1 MNLTTSDAKLVAYI
15 IAFFVVVWILN
26 NCAYAYSV
34 NTTYPFDYAER
45 YNINASCVYNRTI
58 HPLYN
63 ARDYLQV
70 NGWVDERVDEDDL
83 DYILQLTVHLASYY
97 DNIPS
102 SLAIATI
109 AQESEFYAKD
119 EYEGAKGLMQL
130 LPSYHRERLIQ
141 CLEEDERYSDELF
154 FDPRLNVMT
163 GLDYLHQLLDE
174 VNGDVAYALMCYN
187 QGPSS
192 AYKTYVKNGVTS
204 NYAQSIMKLSEDLD
218 ELLLGS

>member
-1 MNLTTSDAKLVAYI
+1 MNLTTNDAKLITYVLAI
-15 IAFFVVVWILN
+15 FLVGWILSV
-26 NCAYAYSV
+26 CSHAYYQATETPYDGINWPAYDRA
-34 NTTYPFDYAER
+34 TY
-45 YNINASCVYNRTI
+45 S
-58 HPLYN
+58 LYHV
-63 ARDYLQV
+63 RDYLLI
-70 NGWVDERVDEDDL
+70 NGWVDERVTEDEL
-83 DYILQLTVHLASYY
+83 DYILQLTIHLSSYY

-102 SLAIATI
+102 SLAIATV
-109 AQESEFYAKD
+109 AQESKFYAKD

-154 FDPRLNVMT
+154 FDPRLNIMT

-174 VNGDVAYALMCYN
+174 VNGNVPYALMCYN

-192 AYKTYVKNGVTS
+192 AYKTYVKNGITS
-204 NYAQSIMKLSEDLD
+204 DYARSIMELSEDLD